1 MLRNRMVSPGDEPKV
16 TFKQIARMMTEADW
30 RIARQERLLAEHED
44 KQSA

>member
-1 MLRNRMVSPGDEPKV
+1 
-16 TFKQIARMMTEADW
+16 MMTDADR